1 MCDALSNL
9 KLHAGNRFQVVE
21 RALYESQGGFEV
33 LATFEDVVSEP
44 RVPDEMRVVERAD
57 EVGHGDV
64 HLRRNLKW
72 IQR

>member
-44 RVPDEMRVVERAD
+44 
-57 EVGHGDV
+57 
-64 HLRRNLKW
+64 
-72 IQR
+72 